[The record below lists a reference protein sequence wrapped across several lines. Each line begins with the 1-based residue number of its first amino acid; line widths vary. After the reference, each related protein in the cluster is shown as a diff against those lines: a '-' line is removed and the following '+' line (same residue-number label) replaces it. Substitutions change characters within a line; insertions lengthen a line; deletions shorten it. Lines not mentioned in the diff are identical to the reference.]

1 MPSFSGFPSGKVRLV
16 QIPSTLFTELLP
28 EIDHLGELKVTLY
41 VLWCLEQME
50 GNFRYLRY
58 NDLLQDERFLS
69 SLSKDRAAAAE
80 MLRDGLERGVV
91 RGSLLKAEIVSDT
104 GNEMYYFLN
113 SPRGRAAL
121 RAIQAG
127 DWVPT
132 TDLRQPVGLNLE
144 RPNIFRLYEE
154 NIGPLTP
161 MIAETLRE
169 AEQTFPADWIEEAI
183 RTAVENN
190 VRRWRYVEAI
200 LNSWQEEKRDEQY
213 RGDYPKD
220 RRQYIQGEFRERG
233 EP

>member
-1 MPSFSGFPSGKVRLV
+1 VSTFSGFPSGKVRLV
-16 QIPSTLFTELLP
+16 QIPGTLFTELLP

-41 VLWCLEQME
+41 ILWCLEQME

-69 SLSKDRAAAAE
+69 GLSSDRTAAAE
-80 MLRDGLERGVV
+80 MLRDGLERSVA
-91 RGSLLKAEIVSDT
+91 RGTLLKAEIVSDT
-104 GNEMYYFLN
+104 GNEVYYFLN

-169 AEQTFPADWIEEAI
+169 AEQTYSPDWIEEAI
-183 RTAVENN
+183 RIAVENN
-190 VRRWRYVEAI
+190 VRRWRYIEAI
-200 LNSWQEEKRDEQY
+200 LSSWQEEKRDE
-213 RGDYPKD
+213 
-220 RRQYIQGEFRERG
+220 
-233 EP
+233 